1 MRVSRS
7 LMVLAFMACTGIA
20 EADGSIG
27 FEEVDAVLRQRPELR
42 TYLVDTL
49 CISNS
54 GLASRVAGEYPMGGS
69 RLGPYELDAKPKGQA
84 GPYVFRLIVNTS
96 QTFFDKN
103 GKEADVTEA
112 VRVKEI
118 LSSIELSELP
128 IEDRMSFP
136 SFNCKK

>member
-1 MRVSRS
+1 MTNSPNKYFHPPPGALHFSRGIRVRARRRKSLGARKGSGMRVSRS

-27 FEEVDAVLRQRPELR
+27 FEEIDAVLRQRPELR

-84 GPYVFRLIVNTS
+84 GPYV
-96 QTFFDKN
+96 
-103 GKEADVTEA
+103 
-112 VRVKEI
+112 
-118 LSSIELSELP
+118 
-128 IEDRMSFP
+128 
-136 SFNCKK
+136 